1 MQTLTSIVN
10 YFLWFI
16 LYSVIGWIIETLL
29 FAVRDKKSVKRGFL
43 FGPLCPIYGTG
54 AVLCTILLY
63 GRITNFFALF
73 GAGLA
78 LCTAI
83 EYITHFVLE
92 KFFHAKW
99 WDYSNQKFN
108 IKGRICL
115 TSSLLFGAGVAV
127 LIRWIQPFIAGVTE
141 KIPVN
146 ARLVTAFIIYSVL
159 IVDIAITVQSLKN
172 IISKLKEIQQ
182 FIIENTQEGIDKAEE
197 KVDELVETIK
207 TIPTPKERYD
217 DISEK
222 IKQNEHIRYLVD
234 MFKNSD
240 PQVKKI
246 HGIAPKLQVKKYKE
260 ALELIF
266 SKYEGDKGDKKK

>member
-1 MQTLTSIVN
+1 MQTLTSIVD

-29 FAVRDKKSVKRGFL
+29 FAIRDKKSVKRGFL

-54 AVLCTILLY
+54 AVLCTLLLY

-78 LCTAI
+78 LCTVI

-92 KFFHAKW
+92 KAFHSKW
-99 WDYSNQKFN
+99 WDYSNQRFN

-127 LIRWIQPFIAGVTE
+127 LIKWIQPFVMGVTE
-141 KIPVN
+141 KIPIN
-146 ARLVTAFIIYSVL
+146 ARLITAFIIYSVL

-182 FIIENTQEGIDKAEE
+182 FIIDNTQEGIDKAEE

-234 MFKNSD
+234 VFKNSD

-246 HGIAPKLQVKKYKE
+246 HGIAPKLQMKKYKE

-266 SKYEGDKGDKKK
+266 SKYDSDKDGRKK